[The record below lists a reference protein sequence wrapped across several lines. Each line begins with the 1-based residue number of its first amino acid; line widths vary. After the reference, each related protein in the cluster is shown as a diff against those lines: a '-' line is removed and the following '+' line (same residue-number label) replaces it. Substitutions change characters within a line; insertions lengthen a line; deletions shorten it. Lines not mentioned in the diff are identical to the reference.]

1 MQISYDSKSD
11 LLYIRLETDMQE
23 ITNKRITE
31 DVVFDIGNDDKII
44 GIEIMEASKNVNLE
58 KLMPVEFEKL

>member
-11 LLYIRLETDMQE
+11 LLYIRLETDIQE

-31 DVVFDIGNDDKII
+31 DVVFDIGNNDKII
-44 GIEIMEASKNVNLE
+44 GIEIMDASKNVNLE
-58 KLMPVEFEKL
+58 KQMPVEFEKI